1 MNNMNKINNS
11 YDLFFK
17 KENLDFNK
25 TEKIVNDSLKKA
37 DDGELFLEFK
47 QSESFVYDDKK
58 IKNAS
63 ISTDKGFG
71 LRSVKDETS
80 AYSHSSNINETSIK
94 NASKVVQSIL
104 STSSKSKII
113 NPVRT
118 NKKHYSNINPLNGF
132 SSNEK
137 TKLLKSIDEYARKLN
152 KKVKQVSASL
162 HGEWQAVHILR
173 KGGYH
178 CGDIRPLVRLNISIT
193 VDDGKR
199 METGS
204 SGAGGRRNYI
214 DFFNEKIWKQQTE
227 DALRQALTNL
237 KSKSAPAGKMPIV
250 LGPGWPG
257 IILHEAIGH
266 GLEGDF
272 NRKKISVFS
281 ELLGKKIASK
291 NVTVVDDG
299 TIDNRRGSI
308 TVDDEGT
315 PSQCTTLIEN
325 GIMVGH
331 MQDRL
336 NANLM
341 KTKSTGNGRRESYE
355 YLPMPRMTNTYMLGG
370 DVPEEDIFK
379 SVKKGLYAVNFSG
392 GSVDITSGQ
401 FEFSASEAYMIEN
414 GKVTNPVKGAT
425 LIGKGEE
432 VLKKISLVGN
442 NMSLDGG
449 IGTCGKEGQGVPVG
463 VGQPTILVDEILVGG
478 TDV

>member
-1 MNNMNKINNS
+1 MKNTSNS
-11 YDLFFK
+11 YDIFFK
-17 KENLDFNK
+17 NEGLDFGK
-25 TEKIVNDSLKKA
+25 TEKIVNESLRKA
-37 DDGELFLEFK
+37 DDGELYLEFK
-47 QSESFVYDDKK
+47 QSESYVYDDKK

-63 ISTDKGFG
+63 TSIDKGFG
-71 LRSVKDETS
+71 LRSIKDETS
-80 AYSHSSNINETSIK
+80 AYSHSSDISERSIK
-94 NASKVVQSIL
+94 NAGKTVQSIL
-104 STSSKSKII
+104 SSSSKSKII
-113 NPVRT
+113 DPIRT
-118 NKKHYSNINPLNGF
+118 NKKHYSNINPL
-132 SSNEK
+132 SSFTTEQK
-137 TKLLKSIDEYARKLN
+137 TKLLKSIDEYARKLD
-152 KKVKQVSASL
+152 KRVKQVSASL

-178 CGDIRPLVRLNISIT
+178 CGDIRPLVRLNISVTI
-193 VDDGKR
+193 DNGKI
-199 METGS
+199 METGL
-204 SGAGGRRNYI
+204 SGMGGRKNYE
-214 DFFNEKIWKQQTE
+214 DFFNDKTWKEQTK
-227 DALRQALTNL
+227 DALRQAITNL
-237 KSKSAPAGKMPIV
+237 KSSPAPAGKMPII

-281 ELLGKKIASK
+281 DLLGKKIASK

-299 TIDNRRGSI
+299 TINDKRGSI
-308 TVDDEGT
+308 TIDDEGT
-315 PSQCTTLIEN
+315 PSQCTTLIKN

-336 NANLM
+336 NASLM

-355 YLPMPRMTNTYMLGG
+355 YLPMPRMTNTYMLSGN
-370 DVPEEDIFK
+370 VPEEDIFK

-401 FEFSASEAYMIEN
+401 FEFSTSEAYMVEN
-414 GKVTNPVKGAT
+414 GKITKPVKGAT

-432 VLKKISLVGN
+432 VLKKISQVGN

>member
-1 MNNMNKINNS
+1 MTKTHNS

-17 KENLDFNK
+17 KEELDFNK
-25 TEKIVNDSLKKA
+25 TEKIVNESLKKA
-37 DDGELFLEFK
+37 DDGELFLELK
-47 QSESFVYDDKK
+47 QSENFVFDDGK

-63 ISTDKGFG
+63 VSIDKGFG

-80 AYSHSSNINETSIK
+80 AYSHSSDINESSIK
-94 NASKVVQSIL
+94 NAGKTVQTIL
-104 STSSKSKII
+104 SSSSKSKII
-113 NPVRT
+113 DPIRT
-118 NKKHYSNINPLNGF
+118 NKNHYTNINPLEGF
-132 SSNEK
+132 SSEEK
-137 TKLLKSIDEYARKLN
+137 TRLLKSINEYARKLD
-152 KKVKQVSASL
+152 KRVKQVSASL
-162 HGEWQAVHILR
+162 NGEWQAVHILR

-178 CGDIRPLVRLNISIT
+178 CGDIRPLVRLNISVT

-204 SGAGGRRNYI
+204 SGAGGRKNYI
-214 DFFNEKIWKQQTE
+214 DFFEEKIWQEQTK
-227 DALRQALTNL
+227 DALRQAVTNL
-237 KSKSAPAGKMPIV
+237 KSKPTPAGKMPIV

-281 ELLGKKIASK
+281 DLLGKRIASK

-299 TIDNRRGSI
+299 TINNRRGSI

-336 NANLM
+336 NASLM
-341 KTKSTGNGRRESYE
+341 KTRSTGNGRRESYE
-355 YLPMPRMTNTYMLGG
+355 YLPMPRMTNTYMISGN
-370 DVPEEDIFK
+370 VPQEEIFK

-414 GKVTNPVKGAT
+414 GKVTKPVKGAT

-442 NMSLDGG
+442 NMALDGG

>member
-1 MNNMNKINNS
+1 MKNTYNS

-17 KENLDFNK
+17 NEGLDFGK
-25 TEKIVNDSLKKA
+25 TEKIVNESLRKA

-63 ISTDKGFG
+63 TSTDKGFG

-80 AYSHSSNINETSIK
+80 AYSHSSDISETSIK
-94 NASKVVQSIL
+94 NAGKTVQSIL
-104 STSSKSKII
+104 SSSSKSKII
-113 NPVRT
+113 DPIRT
-118 NKKHYSNINPLNGF
+118 NKKHYSNLNPMNDF
-132 SSNEK
+132 SSDQK
-137 TKLLKSIDEYARKLN
+137 TKLLKSIDEYARKLD
-152 KKVKQVSASL
+152 KRVKQVSASL

-173 KGGYH
+173 RGGYH
-178 CGDIRPLVRLNISIT
+178 CGDIRPLVRLNISVT

-199 METGS
+199 METGL
-204 SGAGGRRNYI
+204 SGAGGRKNYVN
-214 DFFNEKIWKQQTE
+214 FFNEKIWKEQTKNT
-227 DALRQALTNL
+227 LRQAVTNL
-237 KSKSAPAGKMPIV
+237 KSRSTPAGKMPIV

-281 ELLGKKIASK
+281 NLLGKKIASK

-299 TIDNRRGSI
+299 TINNRRGSI

-336 NANLM
+336 NARLM
-341 KTKSTGNGRRESYE
+341 KTNSTGNGRRESYE
-355 YLPMPRMTNTYMLGG
+355 YLPMPRMTNTYMLSGN
-370 DVPEEDIFK
+370 VPQEDIFK

-414 GKVTNPVKGAT
+414 GKVTKPVKDAT

-442 NMSLDGG
+442 NMALDGG

>member
-1 MNNMNKINNS
+1 MNKTHSS

-17 KENLDFNK
+17 KEGLDFEK
-25 TEKIVNDSLKKA
+25 TEKIVNESLGKA

-63 ISTDKGFG
+63 TSTDKGFG
-71 LRSVKDETS
+71 IRSVKDETS
-80 AYSHSSNINETSIK
+80 AYSHSSDISETSIK
-94 NASKVVQSIL
+94 NAGKTVRSIL
-104 STSSKSKII
+104 SSSSKSKII
-113 NPVRT
+113 DPIRT
-118 NKKHYSNINPLNGF
+118 NKKYYSNLNPLNGF
-132 SSNEK
+132 TSEQK
-137 TKLLKSIDEYARKLN
+137 TKLLKSIDEYARKLD
-152 KKVKQVSASL
+152 KRVKQVSASL
-162 HGEWQAVHILR
+162 HGEWQAIHILR

-199 METGS
+199 METGL
-204 SGAGGRRNYI
+204 SGVGGRKNYI
-214 DFFNEKIWKQQTE
+214 DFFTDAIWKEQTK
-227 DALRQALTNL
+227 DALRQAITNL
-237 KSKSAPAGKMPIV
+237 KSSPTPAGKMPIV

-281 ELLGKKIASK
+281 DLLGKKIASK

-299 TIDNRRGSI
+299 TIEDKRGSI

-336 NANLM
+336 NASLM
-341 KTKSTGNGRRESYE
+341 KTRSTGNGRRESYE
-355 YLPMPRMTNTYMLGG
+355 YLPMPRMTNTYMLSGN
-370 DVPEEDIFK
+370 VPEEDIFK

-401 FEFSASEAYMIEN
+401 FEFSVSEAYMIEN
-414 GKVTNPVKGAT
+414 GKITKPVKGAT

-442 NMSLDGG
+442 NMALDGG

>member
-1 MNNMNKINNS
+1 MKNTCNS

-17 KENLDFNK
+17 KEGLDFGK
-25 TEKIVNDSLKKA
+25 TEKIVNESLRKA

-63 ISTDKGFG
+63 TSTDKGFG

-80 AYSHSSNINETSIK
+80 AYSNSSDISETSIK
-94 NASKVVQSIL
+94 NAGKTVQSIL
-104 STSSKSKII
+104 SSSSKSKII
-113 NPVRT
+113 DPVRT
-118 NKKHYSNINPLNGF
+118 NKKHYSNLNPMNGF
-132 SSNEK
+132 SPEQK
-137 TKLLKSIDEYARKLN
+137 TKLLKSIDEYARKLD
-152 KKVKQVSASL
+152 KRVKQVSASL

-173 KGGYH
+173 RGGYH
-178 CGDIRPLVRLNISIT
+178 CGDIRPLVRLNISVT

-199 METGS
+199 METGL
-204 SGAGGRRNYI
+204 SGAGGRKNYV
-214 DFFNEKIWKQQTE
+214 DFFNEKIWKEQTK
-227 DALRQALTNL
+227 DALRQAVTNL
-237 KSKSAPAGKMPIV
+237 KSRPTPAGKMPVV
-250 LGPGWPG
+250 LGSGWPG

-281 ELLGKKIASK
+281 DLLGKKIASK
-291 NVTVVDDG
+291 NVTIVDDG
-299 TIDNRRGSI
+299 TINDRRGSI

-336 NANLM
+336 NARLM

-355 YLPMPRMTNTYMLGG
+355 YLPMPRMTNTYMLSGN
-370 DVPEEDIFK
+370 VPQEDIFK

-414 GKVTNPVKGAT
+414 GKVSKPVKGAT

-442 NMSLDGG
+442 NMALDEG

>member
-1 MNNMNKINNS
+1 MDKTHSS
-11 YDLFFK
+11 YDIFFN
-17 KENLDFNK
+17 KEGLNFNK
-25 TEKIVNDSLKKA
+25 TEKIVNESLQKA
-37 DDGELFLEFK
+37 DDGELYLEFK
-47 QSESFVYDDKK
+47 QSESYEYDDKK
-58 IKNAS
+58 IKNANVS
-63 ISTDKGFG
+63 VDKGFG
-71 LRSVKDETS
+71 IRSVKDETS
-80 AYSHSSNINETSIK
+80 AYSHSSDISESSIINAGKTVK
-94 NASKVVQSIL
+94 SIL
-104 STSSKSKII
+104 SSSSKSKII
-113 NPVRT
+113 DPIRT

-132 SSNEK
+132 SSEEK
-137 TKLLKSIDEYARKLN
+137 TKLLKSINEYARKLD
-152 KKVKQVSASL
+152 KRVKQVSVSL

-204 SGAGGRRNYI
+204 SGVGGRKNYI
-214 DFFNEKIWKQQTE
+214 DFFDEKNWKEQTK
-227 DALRQALTNL
+227 DALRQAVTNL
-237 KSKSAPAGKMPIV
+237 KSKPTPAGKMPVV

-281 ELLGKKIASK
+281 DLLGKKIASK

-299 TIDNRRGSI
+299 TIKNRRGSI
-308 TVDDEGT
+308 TIDDEGT

-336 NANLM
+336 NAKLM

-355 YLPMPRMTNTYMLGG
+355 YLPMPRMTNTYMLSGN
-370 DVPEEDIFK
+370 VPQEEVFK

-401 FEFSASEAYMIEN
+401 FEFSASEAYLIEN
-414 GKVTNPVKGAT
+414 GKITAPVKGAT

-442 NMSLDGG
+442 NMTLDKGV
-449 IGTCGKEGQGVPVG
+449 GTCGKEGQGVPVG

>member
-1 MNNMNKINNS
+1 MT
-11 YDLFFK
+11 L
-17 KENLDFNK
+17 L
-25 TEKIVNDSLKKA
+25 L
-37 DDGELFLEFK
+37 
-47 QSESFVYDDKK
+47 
-58 IKNAS
+58 
-63 ISTDKGFG
+63 
-71 LRSVKDETS
+71 
-80 AYSHSSNINETSIK
+80 
-94 NASKVVQSIL
+94 SK
-104 STSSKSKII
+104 
-113 NPVRT
+113 
-118 NKKHYSNINPLNGF
+118 
-132 SSNEK
+132 K
-137 TKLLKSIDEYARKLN
+137 TKLLKSIDEYARKLD
-152 KKVKQVSASL
+152 KRVKQVSASL

-178 CGDIRPLVRLNISIT
+178 CGDIRPLVRLNISVTI
-193 VDDGKR
+193 DNGKI
-199 METGS
+199 METGL
-204 SGAGGRRNYI
+204 SGMGGRKNYE
-214 DFFNEKIWKQQTE
+214 DFFNDKTWKKQTK
-227 DALRQALTNL
+227 DALRQAITNL
-237 KSKSAPAGKMPIV
+237 ESSPAPAGKMPII

-281 ELLGKKIASK
+281 DLLGKKIASK

-299 TIDNRRGSI
+299 TINDKRGSI
-308 TVDDEGT
+308 TIDDEGT
-315 PSQCTTLIEN
+315 PSQCTTLIKN

-336 NANLM
+336 NASLM

-355 YLPMPRMTNTYMLGG
+355 YLPMPRMTNTYMLSGN
-370 DVPEEDIFK
+370 VPEEDIFK

-401 FEFSASEAYMIEN
+401 FEFSTSEAYMVEN
-414 GKVTNPVKGAT
+414 GKITKPVKGAT

-432 VLKKISLVGN
+432 VLKKISQVGN
-442 NMSLDGG
+442 NMALDGG

>member
-1 MNNMNKINNS
+1 MDKTHSS
-11 YDLFFK
+11 YDIFFN
-17 KENLDFNK
+17 KEGLNFNK
-25 TEKIVNDSLKKA
+25 TEKIVNESLQKA
-37 DDGELFLEFK
+37 DDGELYLEFK
-47 QSESFVYDDKK
+47 QSESYEYDDKK
-58 IKNAS
+58 IKNANVS
-63 ISTDKGFG
+63 VDKGFG
-71 LRSVKDETS
+71 IRSVKDETS
-80 AYSHSSNINETSIK
+80 AYSHSSDISESSIINAGKTVK
-94 NASKVVQSIL
+94 SIL
-104 STSSKSKII
+104 SSSSKSKII
-113 NPVRT
+113 DPIRT
-118 NKKHYSNINPLNGF
+118 NKKHYSNINPLNSF
-132 SSNEK
+132 SSEEK
-137 TKLLKSIDEYARKLN
+137 TKLLKSINEYARKLD
-152 KKVKQVSASL
+152 KRVKQVSVSL

-178 CGDIRPLVRLNISIT
+178 CGDIRPLVRLNISVT

-204 SGAGGRRNYI
+204 SGAGGRKNYT
-214 DFFNEKIWKQQTE
+214 DFFNEKIWKEQTR
-227 DALRQALTNL
+227 DALRQAVANL
-237 KSKSAPAGKMPIV
+237 KSIPAPAGKMPVV

-281 ELLGKKIASK
+281 DLLGKKIASQ

-299 TIDNRRGSI
+299 TINNKRGSI

-336 NANLM
+336 NASLM

-355 YLPMPRMTNTYMLGG
+355 YLPMPRMTNTYMLSGN
-370 DVPEEDIFK
+370 VSQEDIFK

-401 FEFSASEAYMIEN
+401 FEFSASEAFMIEN
-414 GKVTNPVKGAT
+414 GKVTKPVKGAT

-442 NMSLDGG
+442 NMALDGG

>member
-1 MNNMNKINNS
+1 MKNIFNS

-17 KENLDFNK
+17 KEGLDFGK
-25 TEKIVNDSLKKA
+25 TEKIVNESLRKA

-63 ISTDKGFG
+63 TSTDKGFG

-80 AYSHSSNINETSIK
+80 AYSNSSDISETSIK
-94 NASKVVQSIL
+94 NAGKTVQSIL
-104 STSSKSKII
+104 SSSSKSKII
-113 NPVRT
+113 DPIRT
-118 NKKHYSNINPLNGF
+118 NKKHYSNLNPMNGF
-132 SSNEK
+132 SPEQK
-137 TKLLKSIDEYARKLN
+137 TKLLKSIDEYARKLD
-152 KKVKQVSASL
+152 KRVKQVSASL

-173 KGGYH
+173 RGGYH
-178 CGDIRPLVRLNISIT
+178 CGDIRPLVRLNISVT

-199 METGS
+199 METGL
-204 SGAGGRRNYI
+204 SGAGGRKNYV
-214 DFFNEKIWKQQTE
+214 DFFNEKIWKEQTK
-227 DALRQALTNL
+227 DALRQAVTNL
-237 KSKSAPAGKMPIV
+237 KSRPTPAGKMPVV

-281 ELLGKKIASK
+281 DLLGKKIASK
-291 NVTVVDDG
+291 NVTIVDDG
-299 TIDNRRGSI
+299 TINDRRGSI

-331 MQDRL
+331 MHDRL
-336 NANLM
+336 NARLM

-355 YLPMPRMTNTYMLGG
+355 YLPMPRMTNTYMLSGN
-370 DVPEEDIFK
+370 VPQEDIFK

-414 GKVTNPVKGAT
+414 GKVSKPVKGAT

-442 NMSLDGG
+442 NMALDEG

>member
-1 MNNMNKINNS
+1 MDKVYNS
-11 YDLFFK
+11 YDVFFNDT
-17 KENLDFNK
+17 ELDFK
-25 TEKIVNDSLKKA
+25 RTEKIVNDSLKKA

-63 ISTDKGFG
+63 SSIEKGFG
-71 LRSVKDETS
+71 LRSVQDETS
-80 AYSHSSNINETSIK
+80 AYSHSSDINEKSIK
-94 NASKVVQSIL
+94 DAGKTVGSIL
-104 STSSKSKII
+104 SSSSSSKII
-113 NPVRT
+113 NPIRT
-118 NKKHYSNINPLNGF
+118 NKKHYPNINPSNGF
-132 SSNEK
+132 TSEQK
-137 TKLLKSIDEYARKLN
+137 TKLLESINEYARKLD
-152 KKVKQVSASL
+152 KRVKQVSASI
-162 HGEWQAVHILR
+162 HGEWQVVHILR

-178 CGDIRPLVRLNISIT
+178 SGDIRPLVRLNISIT

-204 SGAGGRRNYI
+204 SGAGGRKNYQE
-214 DFFNEKIWKQQTE
+214 FFNDTIWKKQTK
-227 DALRQALTNL
+227 DALRQAIINL
-237 KSKSAPAGKMPIV
+237 KSKPAPAGKMPIV

-281 ELLGKKIASK
+281 DLLGKRIASK

-299 TIDNRRGSI
+299 TVNNRRGSI
-308 TVDDEGT
+308 TIDDEGT

-355 YLPMPRMTNTYMLGG
+355 YLPMPRMTNTYMLSGG
-370 DVPEEDIFK
+370 IPEEDIFK
-379 SVKKGLYAVNFSG
+379 TVKKGLYAVNFSG

-414 GKVTNPVKGAT
+414 GKVTRPVKGAT

-432 VLKKISLVGN
+432 VLKKISLVGD
-442 NMSLDGG
+442 NMALDGG

-478 TDV
+478 TDI

>member
-1 MNNMNKINNS
+1 MKNICNS

-17 KENLDFNK
+17 KEGLDFGK
-25 TEKIVNDSLKKA
+25 TEKIVNESLRKA

-63 ISTDKGFG
+63 TSTDKGFG

-80 AYSHSSNINETSIK
+80 AYSNSSDISETSIK
-94 NASKVVQSIL
+94 NAGKTVQSIL
-104 STSSKSKII
+104 SSSSKSKII
-113 NPVRT
+113 DPIRT
-118 NKKHYSNINPLNGF
+118 NKKHYSNLNPMNGF
-132 SSNEK
+132 SPEQK
-137 TKLLKSIDEYARKLN
+137 TKLLKSIDEYARKLD
-152 KKVKQVSASL
+152 KRVKQVSASL

-173 KGGYH
+173 RGGYH
-178 CGDIRPLVRLNISIT
+178 CGDIRPLVRLNISVT

-199 METGS
+199 METGL
-204 SGAGGRRNYI
+204 SGTGGRKNYV
-214 DFFNEKIWKQQTE
+214 DFFNEKIWKEQTK
-227 DALRQALTNL
+227 DALRQAVTNL
-237 KSKSAPAGKMPIV
+237 KSRPTPAGKMPVV

-281 ELLGKKIASK
+281 DLLGKKIASK
-291 NVTVVDDG
+291 NVTIVDDG
-299 TIDNRRGSI
+299 TINDRRGSI

-336 NANLM
+336 NARLM

-355 YLPMPRMTNTYMLGG
+355 YLPMPRMTNTYMLSGN
-370 DVPEEDIFK
+370 VPQEDIFK

-414 GKVTNPVKGAT
+414 GKVSKPVKGAT

-442 NMSLDGG
+442 NMALDEG

>member
-1 MNNMNKINNS
+1 MKNSYNS

-17 KENLDFNK
+17 NEGLDFGK
-25 TEKIVNDSLKKA
+25 TEKIVNESLRKA
-37 DDGELFLEFK
+37 DDGEIFLEFK

-63 ISTDKGFG
+63 TSTDKGFG

-80 AYSHSSNINETSIK
+80 AYSHSSDISETSIK
-94 NASKVVQSIL
+94 NAGKTVQSIL
-104 STSSKSKII
+104 SSSSKSKII
-113 NPVRT
+113 DPIRT
-118 NKKHYSNINPLNGF
+118 NKKHYSNLNPLNSF
-132 SSNEK
+132 TSEK
-137 TKLLKSIDEYARKLN
+137 KTNLLKSIDEYARKLD
-152 KKVKQVSASL
+152 KRVKQVSASL

-178 CGDIRPLVRLNISIT
+178 CGDIRPLVRLNIS
-193 VDDGKR
+193 VNVEDGKR
-199 METGS
+199 MEIGS
-204 SGAGGRRNYI
+204 SGSGGRKNYT
-214 DFFNEKIWKQQTE
+214 DFFDEKIWKKQTR
-227 DALRQALTNL
+227 DALRQAVTNL
-237 KSKSAPAGKMPIV
+237 KSISAPAGKMPIV

-281 ELLGKKIASK
+281 DLLGKKIASK

-299 TIDNRRGSI
+299 TISNKRGSI

-355 YLPMPRMTNTYMLGG
+355 YLPMPRMTNTYMLSGN
-370 DVPEEDIFK
+370 VPQEDIFK

-414 GKVTNPVKGAT
+414 GKISKPVKGAT

-442 NMSLDGG
+442 NMALDGG

-478 TDV
+478 TDI

>member
-1 MNNMNKINNS
+1 MKNFNNS

-17 KENLDFNK
+17 NEGLDFNK
-25 TEKIVNDSLKKA
+25 IEKIINESLRKA
-37 DDGELFLEFK
+37 DDGELFLEFR
-47 QSESFVYDDKK
+47 QSENFIFDDKK

-63 ISTDKGFG
+63 ASIDKGFG
-71 LRSVKDETS
+71 LRSIKDETS
-80 AYSHSSNINETSIK
+80 AYSHSSDISERSIK
-94 NASKVVQSIL
+94 NAGKTVQSIL
-104 STSSKSKII
+104 SSSSKSKII
-113 NPVRT
+113 DPIRT
-118 NKKHYSNINPLNGF
+118 NKKHYSNINPLSDF
-132 SSNEK
+132 TTEQK
-137 TKLLKSIDEYARKLN
+137 TKLLKSIDEYARKLD
-152 KKVKQVSASL
+152 KRVKQVSASL

-178 CGDIRPLVRLNISIT
+178 CGDIRPLVRLNISVTI
-193 VDDGKR
+193 DNGKI
-199 METGS
+199 METGL
-204 SGAGGRRNYI
+204 SGMGGRKNYE
-214 DFFNEKIWKQQTE
+214 DFFNDKTWKKQTK
-227 DALRQALTNL
+227 DALRQAITNL
-237 KSKSAPAGKMPIV
+237 ESSPAPAGKMPII

-281 ELLGKKIASK
+281 DLLGKKIASK

-299 TIDNRRGSI
+299 TINDKRGSI
-308 TVDDEGT
+308 TIDDEGT
-315 PSQCTTLIEN
+315 PSQCTTLIKN

-336 NANLM
+336 NASLM

-355 YLPMPRMTNTYMLGG
+355 YLPMPRMTNTYMLSGN
-370 DVPEEDIFK
+370 VPEEDIFK

-401 FEFSASEAYMIEN
+401 FEFSTSEAYMVEN
-414 GKVTNPVKGAT
+414 GKITKPVKGAT

-432 VLKKISLVGN
+432 VLKKISQVGN
-442 NMSLDGG
+442 NMALDGG

>member
-1 MNNMNKINNS
+1 MNKTHSS

-17 KENLDFNK
+17 KEGLDFGK
-25 TEKIVNDSLKKA
+25 TEKIVNESLRKA

-63 ISTDKGFG
+63 TSTDKGFG

-80 AYSHSSNINETSIK
+80 AYSNSSDISETSIK
-94 NASKVVQSIL
+94 NAGKTVQSIL
-104 STSSKSKII
+104 SSSSKSKII
-113 NPVRT
+113 DPIRT
-118 NKKHYSNINPLNGF
+118 NKKHYSNLNPMNGF
-132 SSNEK
+132 SPEQK
-137 TKLLKSIDEYARKLN
+137 TKLLKSIDEYARKLD
-152 KKVKQVSASL
+152 KRVKQVSASL

-173 KGGYH
+173 RGGYH
-178 CGDIRPLVRLNISIT
+178 CGDIRPLVRLNISVT

-199 METGS
+199 METGL
-204 SGAGGRRNYI
+204 SGAGGRKNYV
-214 DFFNEKIWKQQTE
+214 DFFNEKIWKEQTK
-227 DALRQALTNL
+227 DALRQAVTNL
-237 KSKSAPAGKMPIV
+237 KSRPTPAGKMPVV

-281 ELLGKKIASK
+281 DLLGKKIASK
-291 NVTVVDDG
+291 NVTIVDDG
-299 TIDNRRGSI
+299 TINDRRGSI

-336 NANLM
+336 NARLM

-355 YLPMPRMTNTYMLGG
+355 YLPMPRMTNTYMLSGN
-370 DVPEEDIFK
+370 VPQEDIFK

-414 GKVTNPVKGAT
+414 GKVSKPVKGAT

-442 NMSLDGG
+442 NMALDEG

>member
-1 MNNMNKINNS
+1 MSNIFNS

-17 KENLDFNK
+17 NEGLDFNK
-25 TEKIVNDSLKKA
+25 TEKIVNESLRKA

-47 QSESFVYDDKK
+47 QSENFIFDDKK

-63 ISTDKGFG
+63 TSIDKGFG

-80 AYSHSSNINETSIK
+80 AYSHSSDISEKSIL
-94 NASKVVQSIL
+94 NAGKTVKSIL
-104 STSSKSKII
+104 SSSSKSKII
-113 NPVRT
+113 DPIRT
-118 NKKHYSNINPLNGF
+118 NKKHYSNTNPLNNF
-132 SSNEK
+132 TSEEK
-137 TKLLKSIDEYARKLN
+137 TKLLKSIDNYARKLD
-152 KKVKQVSASL
+152 KRVKQVSASL
-162 HGEWQAVHILR
+162 SGEWQVVHILR

-193 VDDGKR
+193 VDNGKR

-204 SGAGGRRNYI
+204 SGVGGRKNYI
-214 DFFNEKIWKQQTE
+214 EFFNDEYWKKQTK
-227 DALRQALTNL
+227 DALRQAITNL
-237 KSKSAPAGKMPIV
+237 KSSPTPAGKMPIV

-281 ELLGKKIASK
+281 DLLGKKIASK

-299 TIDNRRGSI
+299 TINNRRGSI

-315 PSQCTTLIEN
+315 PSQCTPLIEN

-336 NANLM
+336 NARLM
-341 KTKSTGNGRRESYE
+341 KTKTTGNGRRESYE
-355 YLPMPRMTNTYMLGG
+355 YLPMPRMTNTYMLSGN
-370 DVPEEDIFK
+370 VPQEDIFK

-414 GKVTNPVKGAT
+414 GKITKPVKGAT

-442 NMSLDGG
+442 NMALDGG

>member
-1 MNNMNKINNS
+1 MENINNS

-17 KENLDFNK
+17 KEGLNFNK
-25 TEKIVNDSLKKA
+25 TEKIINESLRKA
-37 DDGELFLEFK
+37 DDGELFLEFR
-47 QSESFVYDDKK
+47 QSESFLFDDKK

-63 ISTDKGFG
+63 TSIDKGFG
-71 LRSVKDETS
+71 LRSIKDETS
-80 AYSHSSNINETSIK
+80 AYSHSSEINEK
-94 NASKVVQSIL
+94 NIEIAGKTVQSIL
-104 STSSKSKII
+104 STSSKSKIVDPI
-113 NPVRT
+113 RT
-118 NKKHYSNINPLNGF
+118 NKKHYSEINPLNGF
-132 SSNEK
+132 ATVEK
-137 TKLLKSIDEYARKLN
+137 TKLLKSIDNYARKLDRR
-152 KKVKQVSASL
+152 VKQVSASL
-162 HGEWQAVHILR
+162 SGEWQAIHILR
-173 KGGYH
+173 KNGGH

-193 VDDGKR
+193 VDNGKR

-204 SGAGGRRNYI
+204 SGIGGRKIYQE
-214 DFFNEKIWKQQTE
+214 FFDPKIWQTQTQE
-227 DALRQALTNL
+227 ALRQAVTNL
-237 KSKSAPAGKMPIV
+237 KSCPTPAGKMPII

-281 ELLGKKIASK
+281 NLLGKKIASK

-299 TIDNRRGSI
+299 TINDRRGSI
-308 TVDDEGT
+308 TIDDEGT

-336 NANLM
+336 NASLM
-341 KTKSTGNGRRESYE
+341 KTKSTGNGRRQSYE
-355 YLPMPRMTNTYMLGG
+355 YLPMPRMTNTYMLSGNI
-370 DVPEEDIFK
+370 PEEDIFK

-401 FEFSASEAYMIEN
+401 FEFSASEAYIVEN
-414 GKVTNPVKGAT
+414 GKIGKPVKGAT

-442 NMSLDGG
+442 NMELDGG

>member
-1 MNNMNKINNS
+1 MENINNS

-17 KENLDFNK
+17 KEGLNFNK
-25 TEKIVNDSLKKA
+25 TEKIINESLRKA
-37 DDGELFLEFK
+37 DDGELFLEFR
-47 QSESFVYDDKK
+47 QSESFIFDDKK

-63 ISTDKGFG
+63 TSVDKGFG
-71 LRSVKDETS
+71 LRSIKDETS
-80 AYSHSSNINETSIK
+80 AYSHSSEINEK
-94 NASKVVQSIL
+94 NIEIAGKTVQSIL
-104 STSSKSKII
+104 STSSKSKIVDPI
-113 NPVRT
+113 RT
-118 NKKHYSNINPLNGF
+118 NKKHYSEINPLNGF
-132 SSNEK
+132 ATVEK
-137 TKLLKSIDEYARKLN
+137 TKLLKSIDNYARKLDRR
-152 KKVKQVSASL
+152 VKQVSASL
-162 HGEWQAVHILR
+162 SGEWQAIHILR
-173 KGGYH
+173 KSGCH

-193 VDDGKR
+193 VDNGKR

-204 SGAGGRRNYI
+204 SGIGGRKIYQE
-214 DFFNEKIWKQQTE
+214 FFDPKIWQTQTQE
-227 DALRQALTNL
+227 ALRQAITNL
-237 KSKSAPAGKMPIV
+237 KSCRTPAGKMPII

-281 ELLGKKIASK
+281 NLLGKKIASK

-299 TIDNRRGSI
+299 TINDRRGSI
-308 TVDDEGT
+308 TIDDEGT

-336 NANLM
+336 NASLM
-341 KTKSTGNGRRESYE
+341 KTKSTGNGRRQSYE
-355 YLPMPRMTNTYMLGG
+355 YLPMPRMTNTYMLSGN
-370 DVPEEDIFK
+370 VPEEDIFK

-401 FEFSASEAYMIEN
+401 FEFSASEAYIVEN
-414 GKVTNPVKGAT
+414 GKIGKPVKGAT

-442 NMSLDGG
+442 NMELDGG

>member
-1 MNNMNKINNS
+1 MKNICNS

-17 KENLDFNK
+17 KEGLDFGK
-25 TEKIVNDSLKKA
+25 TEKIVNESLRKA

-63 ISTDKGFG
+63 TSTDKGFG

-80 AYSHSSNINETSIK
+80 AYSNSSDISETSIK
-94 NASKVVQSIL
+94 NAGKTVQSIL
-104 STSSKSKII
+104 SSSSKSKII
-113 NPVRT
+113 DPIRT
-118 NKKHYSNINPLNGF
+118 NKKHYSNLNPMNGF
-132 SSNEK
+132 SPEQK
-137 TKLLKSIDEYARKLN
+137 TKLLKSIDEYARKLD
-152 KKVKQVSASL
+152 KRVKQVSASL

-173 KGGYH
+173 RGGYH
-178 CGDIRPLVRLNISIT
+178 CGDIRPLVRLNISVT

-199 METGS
+199 METGL
-204 SGAGGRRNYI
+204 SGAGGRKNYV
-214 DFFNEKIWKQQTE
+214 DFFNEKIWKEQTK
-227 DALRQALTNL
+227 DALRQAVTNL
-237 KSKSAPAGKMPIV
+237 KSRPTPAGKMPVV

-281 ELLGKKIASK
+281 DLLGKKIASK
-291 NVTVVDDG
+291 NVTIVDDG
-299 TIDNRRGSI
+299 TINDRRGSI

-336 NANLM
+336 NARLM

-355 YLPMPRMTNTYMLGG
+355 YLPMPRMTNTYMLSGN
-370 DVPEEDIFK
+370 VPQEDIFK

-401 FEFSASEAYMIEN
+401 FEFSASEA
-414 GKVTNPVKGAT
+414 
-425 LIGKGEE
+425 
-432 VLKKISLVGN
+432 
-442 NMSLDGG
+442 
-449 IGTCGKEGQGVPVG
+449 
-463 VGQPTILVDEILVGG
+463 
-478 TDV
+478 

>member
-1 MNNMNKINNS
+1 MKNFNNS

-17 KENLDFNK
+17 NEGLDFNK
-25 TEKIVNDSLKKA
+25 TEKIINESLRKA
-37 DDGELFLEFK
+37 DDGELFLEFR
-47 QSESFVYDDKK
+47 QSESFIFDDKK

-63 ISTDKGFG
+63 TSVDKGFG
-71 LRSVKDETS
+71 LRSIKDETS
-80 AYSHSSNINETSIK
+80 AYSHSSEINEK
-94 NASKVVQSIL
+94 NIEIAGKTVQSIL
-104 STSSKSKII
+104 STSSKSKIVDPI
-113 NPVRT
+113 RT
-118 NKKHYSNINPLNGF
+118 NKKHYSEINPLNGF
-132 SSNEK
+132 ATVEK
-137 TKLLKSIDEYARKLN
+137 TKLLKSIDNYARKLDRR
-152 KKVKQVSASL
+152 VKQVSASL
-162 HGEWQAVHILR
+162 SGEWQAIHILR
-173 KGGYH
+173 KSGCH

-193 VDDGKR
+193 VDNGKR

-204 SGAGGRRNYI
+204 SGIGGRKIYQE
-214 DFFNEKIWKQQTE
+214 FFDPKIWQTQTQE
-227 DALRQALTNL
+227 ALRQAITNL
-237 KSKSAPAGKMPIV
+237 KSCRTPAGKMPII

-281 ELLGKKIASK
+281 NLLGKKIASK

-299 TIDNRRGSI
+299 TINDRRGSI
-308 TVDDEGT
+308 TIDDEGT

-336 NANLM
+336 NASLM
-341 KTKSTGNGRRESYE
+341 KTKSTGNGRRQSYE
-355 YLPMPRMTNTYMLGG
+355 YLPMPRMTNTYMLSGN
-370 DVPEEDIFK
+370 VPEEDIFK

-401 FEFSASEAYMIEN
+401 FEFSASEAYIVEN
-414 GKVTNPVKGAT
+414 GKIGKPVKGAT

-442 NMSLDGG
+442 NMELDGG

>member
-1 MNNMNKINNS
+1 MKNTCNS

-17 KENLDFNK
+17 KEGLDFGK
-25 TEKIVNDSLKKA
+25 TEKIVNESLRKA

-63 ISTDKGFG
+63 TSTDKGFG
-71 LRSVKDETS
+71 IRSVKDETS
-80 AYSHSSNINETSIK
+80 AYSHSSDISETSIK
-94 NASKVVQSIL
+94 NAGKTVQSIL
-104 STSSKSKII
+104 LSSSKSKII
-113 NPVRT
+113 DPIRT

-132 SSNEK
+132 TSEQK
-137 TKLLKSIDEYARKLN
+137 TKLLKSIDEYARKLD
-152 KKVKQVSASL
+152 KRVKQVSATL
-162 HGEWQAVHILR
+162 HGEWQAIHILR

-178 CGDIRPLVRLNISIT
+178 CGDIRPLVRLNISVT

-199 METGS
+199 METGA
-204 SGAGGRRNYI
+204 SGAGGRKNYT
-214 DFFNEKIWKQQTE
+214 DFFDEKIWKEQAK
-227 DALRQALTNL
+227 DALRQAVANL
-237 KSKSAPAGKMPIV
+237 KSISTPAGKMPVV

-257 IILHEAIGH
+257 IILHEAVGH

-281 ELLGKKIASK
+281 DLLGKKIASQ

-299 TIDNRRGSI
+299 TINNKSGSI

-336 NANLM
+336 NASLM

-355 YLPMPRMTNTYMLGG
+355 YLPMPRMTNTYMLSGN
-370 DVPEEDIFK
+370 VSQEDIFK

-401 FEFSASEAYMIEN
+401 FEFSASEAFMIEN
-414 GKVTNPVKGAT
+414 GKVTKPVKGAT

-442 NMSLDGG
+442 NMALDGG

-463 VGQPTILVDEILVGG
+463 GGQPTFLVDEILVGG

>member
-1 MNNMNKINNS
+1 M
-11 YDLFFK
+11 
-17 KENLDFNK
+17 
-25 TEKIVNDSLKKA
+25 
-37 DDGELFLEFK
+37 
-47 QSESFVYDDKK
+47 
-58 IKNAS
+58 
-63 ISTDKGFG
+63 
-71 LRSVKDETS
+71 
-80 AYSHSSNINETSIK
+80 
-94 NASKVVQSIL
+94 
-104 STSSKSKII
+104 
-113 NPVRT
+113 
-118 NKKHYSNINPLNGF
+118 NGF
-132 SSNEK
+132 TSEQK
-137 TKLLKSIDEYARKLN
+137 TKLLKSIDEYARKLD
-152 KKVKQVSASL
+152 KRVKQVSASL
-162 HGEWQAVHILR
+162 HGEWQAIHILR

-178 CGDIRPLVRLNISIT
+178 CGDIRPLVRLNISVT

-199 METGS
+199 METGL
-204 SGAGGRRNYI
+204 SGVGGRKNYI
-214 DFFNEKIWKQQTE
+214 DFFTDAIWKKQTK
-227 DALRQALTNL
+227 DALRQAITNL
-237 KSKSAPAGKMPIV
+237 KSGPAPAGKMPIV

-281 ELLGKKIASK
+281 DLLGKKIASK

-299 TIDNRRGSI
+299 TIEDKRGSI

-336 NANLM
+336 NASLM
-341 KTKSTGNGRRESYE
+341 KTRSTGNGRRESYE
-355 YLPMPRMTNTYMLGG
+355 YLPMPRMTNTYMLSGN
-370 DVPEEDIFK
+370 VPEEDIFK

-401 FEFSASEAYMIEN
+401 FEFSVSEAYMIEN
-414 GKVTNPVKGAT
+414 GKITKPVKGAT

-442 NMSLDGG
+442 NMALDGG

>member
-1 MNNMNKINNS
+1 MDKTHSS
-11 YDLFFK
+11 YDIFFN
-17 KENLDFNK
+17 KEGLNFNK
-25 TEKIVNDSLKKA
+25 TEKIVNESLQKA
-37 DDGELFLEFK
+37 DDGELYLEFK
-47 QSESFVYDDKK
+47 QSESYEYDDKK
-58 IKNAS
+58 IKNANVS
-63 ISTDKGFG
+63 VDKGFG
-71 LRSVKDETS
+71 IRSVKDETS
-80 AYSHSSNINETSIK
+80 AYSHSSDISESSIINAGKTVK
-94 NASKVVQSIL
+94 SIL
-104 STSSKSKII
+104 SSSSKSKII
-113 NPVRT
+113 DPIRT

-132 SSNEK
+132 SSEEK
-137 TKLLKSIDEYARKLN
+137 TKLLKSINEYARKLD
-152 KKVKQVSASL
+152 KRVKQVSVSL

-204 SGAGGRRNYI
+204 SGVGGRKNYI
-214 DFFNEKIWKQQTE
+214 DFFDEKNWKEQTK
-227 DALRQALTNL
+227 DALRQAVTNL
-237 KSKSAPAGKMPIV
+237 KSKPTPAGKMPVV

-281 ELLGKKIASK
+281 DLLGKKIASK

-299 TIDNRRGSI
+299 TIKNRRGSI
-308 TVDDEGT
+308 TIDDEGT

-336 NANLM
+336 NAKLM

-355 YLPMPRMTNTYMLGG
+355 YLPMPRMTNTYMLSGN
-370 DVPEEDIFK
+370 VPQEEVFK

-401 FEFSASEAYMIEN
+401 FEFSASEAYLIEN
-414 GKVTNPVKGAT
+414 GKVTKPVKGAT

-442 NMSLDGG
+442 NMTLDKGV
-449 IGTCGKEGQGVPVG
+449 GTCGKEGQGVPVG

>member
-1 MNNMNKINNS
+1 MKNICNS

-17 KENLDFNK
+17 KEGLDFGK
-25 TEKIVNDSLKKA
+25 TEKIVNESLRKA

-63 ISTDKGFG
+63 TSTDKGFG

-80 AYSHSSNINETSIK
+80 AYSNSSDISETSIK
-94 NASKVVQSIL
+94 NAGKTVQSIL
-104 STSSKSKII
+104 SSSSKSKII
-113 NPVRT
+113 DPIRT
-118 NKKHYSNINPLNGF
+118 NKKHYSNLNPMNGF
-132 SSNEK
+132 SPEQK
-137 TKLLKSIDEYARKLN
+137 TKLLKSIDEYARKLD
-152 KKVKQVSASL
+152 KRVKQVSASL

-173 KGGYH
+173 RGGYH
-178 CGDIRPLVRLNISIT
+178 CGDIRPLVRLNISVT

-199 METGS
+199 METGL
-204 SGAGGRRNYI
+204 SGAGGRKNYV
-214 DFFNEKIWKQQTE
+214 DFFNEKIWKEQTK
-227 DALRQALTNL
+227 DALRQAVTNL
-237 KSKSAPAGKMPIV
+237 KSRPTPAGKMPVV

-281 ELLGKKIASK
+281 DLLGKKIASK
-291 NVTVVDDG
+291 NVTIVDDG
-299 TIDNRRGSI
+299 TINDRRGSI

-331 MQDRL
+331 MHDRL
-336 NANLM
+336 NARLM

-355 YLPMPRMTNTYMLGG
+355 YLPMPRMTNTYMLSGN
-370 DVPEEDIFK
+370 VPQEDIFK

-414 GKVTNPVKGAT
+414 GKVSKPVKGAT

-442 NMSLDGG
+442 NMALDEG

>member
-1 MNNMNKINNS
+1 MNKTHSS

-17 KENLDFNK
+17 KEGLDFGK
-25 TEKIVNDSLKKA
+25 TEKIVNESLRKA

-63 ISTDKGFG
+63 TSTDKGFG

-80 AYSHSSNINETSIK
+80 AYSHSSDISETSIK
-94 NASKVVQSIL
+94 NAGKTVRSIL
-104 STSSKSKII
+104 SSSSKSKII
-113 NPVRT
+113 DPIRT
-118 NKKHYSNINPLNGF
+118 NKKYYSNLNPLNGF
-132 SSNEK
+132 TSEQK
-137 TKLLKSIDEYARKLN
+137 TKLLQSIDEYARKLD
-152 KKVKQVSASL
+152 KRVKQVSASL

-173 KGGYH
+173 RGGYH
-178 CGDIRPLVRLNISIT
+178 CGDIRPLVRLNISVT

-199 METGS
+199 METGL
-204 SGAGGRRNYI
+204 SGAGGRKNYV
-214 DFFNEKIWKQQTE
+214 DFFNEKIWKEQTK
-227 DALRQALTNL
+227 DALRQAVTNL
-237 KSKSAPAGKMPIV
+237 KSRPTPAGKMPVV

-281 ELLGKKIASK
+281 DLLGKKIASK

-299 TIDNRRGSI
+299 TINDRRGSI

-325 GIMVGH
+325 GIMVSH

-336 NANLM
+336 NARLM

-355 YLPMPRMTNTYMLGG
+355 YLPMPRMTNTYMLSGN
-370 DVPEEDIFK
+370 VPQEDIFK

-414 GKVTNPVKGAT
+414 GKVSKPVKGAT

-442 NMSLDGG
+442 NMALDEG